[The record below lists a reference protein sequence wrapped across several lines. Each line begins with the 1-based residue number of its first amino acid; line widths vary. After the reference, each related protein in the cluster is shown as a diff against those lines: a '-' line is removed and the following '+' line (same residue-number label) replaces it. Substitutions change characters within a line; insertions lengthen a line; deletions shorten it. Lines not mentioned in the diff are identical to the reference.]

1 MRVKSIV
8 IDGFKSYAHRKE
20 LADLSPHF
28 NAITGLNGS
37 GKSNIFDAICFV
49 MGITN
54 LKRVRAED
62 PRELIFRAGTTG
74 VHAARVTIEFVNDD
88 PASAPPGYSCEEYP
102 TITIGRQIKLGG
114 RQQFFFNNTVSLQSK
129 VKRFFESIS
138 LNVDNPHFMILQGTV
153 HKLIGMRSQDILSL
167 IEEAVG
173 TKAFDHRRRTA
184 ETLIRNK
191 ERKMEEI
198 DSNIETQIRPL
209 LETMKADQEEYNKF
223 MEKREKMEEKQRFR
237 IALEY
242 HTHRTQLAEVETT
255 AATRRQDVQN
265 AKTQLQAL
273 PRQEEELTR
282 RQMQLQDSLGA
293 PSEAAV
299 SLREEEDELKKTHGR
314 YEGQLSSCV
323 ASLKQLET
331 QLKSLRREHEK
342 QSSGQAAFATR
353 RQHHDA
359 LLEQIKEGKATCA
372 NLKKS
377 LKLLQSGVQAGTSGV
392 SLAEERQQVDLQL
405 IEQQSC
411 VRRLG
416 ERVGEL
422 TKQKQRAAAQQAEQQ
437 SRIGHLQ
444 REMEKASMALER
456 AREKYAPLAPKQQR
470 KEELENEISSLKREH
485 QAEYDSF
492 QRQMTNNTR
501 SFDLD
506 YNRYA
511 CPAGTEERVLGRV
524 GELIVPKDARYSLS
538 LMVGAQNQLLRVVVE
553 DDQVAERIIHSGLR
567 QRTSFLALN
576 KLQKPRFLID
586 AAKLQ
591 AAQRVAEQHGEWVQ
605 CARDLVHFPS
615 SPASSTAS
623 KLDGLADSVFGT
635 FLVCS
640 SLRLA
645 QELAY
650 TPAIKVKAVTLDGE
664 VAEPNGLMTGGSTKQ
679 LRDIFAE
686 LRSYAAQKAP
696 LKTLQQRI
704 RALEAEYATLRDTL
718 RQRQGDVVAYK
729 SAEEAAELAK
739 QRYTVATASANSA
752 VSEVEEQLGT
762 AEAALA
768 ETNEN
773 VKLLQERQQSLATQ
787 AQSTDLGAARRQIE
801 RQLAEAEATV
811 QRLITEEERDAAEF
825 ERLEAD
831 TEQQAADL
839 MRKIMEA
846 QEELAQQQSAKLQ
859 LAAQMEEVKQQ
870 LTDVQARCRHTE
882 EQRERI
888 EKEIEDTQEE
898 LTRLAERK
906 ATLDNVVKNGE
917 VELREQAKALD
928 DLRKHVQ
935 DANRRHPWIAAEEGK
950 FNKPGEFYYFDDAAR
965 TASILQD
972 LRDVEARAAV
982 VSAKLSQKSAI
993 LYEERRREYE
1003 ELVKQRTALGED
1015 KEAIQR
1021 CIQEIES
1028 KKWGALDRMVG
1039 VVSAIFG
1046 KLFATCLPGAAAQLQ
1061 EERDEAGH
1069 LTGLGVRV
1077 SFNGKAKESLSE
1089 LSGGERSLLALCLIL
1104 AILRV
1109 RPAPLYILDEVD
1121 AALDPSHTQNIGRML
1136 QLYFPHSQFLLV
1148 SLKDGMFNNA
1158 NVLYHIRN
1166 TQGYSEVARIE
1177 HKAARLARVD
1187 GGEGGEEEEEENS
1200 AAAAA
1205 TRAGGTAALA
1215 SSAQ

>member
-8 IDGFKSYAHRKE
+8 VDGFKSYAHRKE
-20 LADLSPHF
+20 LADLSPHV
-28 NAITGLNGS
+28 NAMTGLNGS

-198 DSNIETQIRPL
+198 DTNIEAQIRPL
-209 LETMKADQEEYNKF
+209 LETMKADQEEYNRF

-237 IALEY
+237 TALEY
-242 HTHRTQLAEVETT
+242 YTHRKQLADVEATT
-255 AATRRQDVQN
+255 AARKQEVQS

-273 PRQEEELTR
+273 PQQEADLTR
-282 RQMQLQDSLGA
+282 RQMQLQNSLGA
-293 PSEAAV
+293 PNEAAA
-299 SLREEEDELKKTHGR
+299 SLREEEDELKKVCGR
-314 YEGQLSSCV
+314 YEGQLESCV
-323 ASLKQLET
+323 TSLKQVEA
-331 QLKSLRREHEK
+331 QLKSLRKEHER

-353 RQHHDA
+353 RQHHED
-359 LLEQIKEGKATCA
+359 LLGKIKEGKATCA

-377 LKLLQSGVQAGTSGV
+377 LKLLQSGVQAGTAGV

-405 IEQQSC
+405 IEQQSR
-411 VRRLG
+411 VRRLT
-416 ERVGEL
+416 ERMGEL
-422 TKQKQRAAAQQAEQQ
+422 TQQQQRAEAQQAEQS
-437 SRIGHLQ
+437 SRAEHLQ
-444 REMEKASMALER
+444 RELSKANAALEKAR
-456 AREKYAPLAPKQQR
+456 VQYAPLGPKQQR
-470 KEELENEISSLKREH
+470 KETLEEEISALKREY
-485 QAEYDSF
+485 QAEYDNF

-501 SFDLD
+501 TFDLD

-511 CPAGTEERVLGRV
+511 CPPDTEERVLGRV
-524 GELIVPKDARYSLS
+524 GELIVPKDAAHSVALT
-538 LMVGAQNQLLRVVVE
+538 VGAQHHALRVVV
-553 DDQVAERIIHSGLR
+553 DDDRVAEAVIRSGLR

-576 KLQKPRFLID
+576 KVQRPRFFID
-586 AAKLQ
+586 DAKLQ
-591 AAQRVAEQHGEWVQ
+591 AAQRVAKQHGGWVQ
-605 CARDLVHFPS
+605 HARDLVHVS
-615 SPASSTAS
+615 SPN
-623 KLDGLADSVFGT
+623 LDALADFVFGG

-640 SLRLA
+640 DLRLA

-664 VAEPNGLMTGGSTKQ
+664 IAEPNGLMTGGSTKQ
-679 LRDIFAE
+679 LRDTFAE
-686 LRSYAAQKAP
+686 LRTYAAQKEP
-696 LKTLQQRI
+696 LKALQRRI
-704 RALEAEYATLRDTL
+704 RTLEAEYAELRDTL
-718 RQRQGDVVAYK
+718 RHHQQDIIAYK

-739 QRYTVATASANSA
+739 QRYTVAASTAHGALNEVREQLGKTTSMLAESQEA
-752 VSEVEEQLGT
+752 VSE
-762 AEAALA
+762 
-768 ETNEN
+768 
-773 VKLLQERQQSLATQ
+773 LLERQKKLATQ
-787 AQSTDLGAARRQIE
+787 AQATDLIAARHAME
-801 RQLAEAEATV
+801 EQLAAAEATLL
-811 QRLITEEERDAAEF
+811 RLTAEEERDAAEY

-839 MRKIMEA
+839 TRKTMEA
-846 QEELAQQQSAKLQ
+846 QEELAQQQSQRLR
-859 LAAQMEEVKQQ
+859 LAAQMEEVK
-870 LTDVQARCRHTE
+870 LKLADVRVRYKHTE
-882 EQRERI
+882 DQRQRI

-906 ATLDNVVKNGE
+906 TNLDNLAKNGE
-917 VELREQAKALD
+917 VELREQTKTTEE
-928 DLRKHVQ
+928 LRKRVH
-935 DANRRHPWIAAEEGK
+935 DAEHRHAWLLAEQERL
-950 FNKPGEFYYFDDAAR
+950 NMPGGPYYFDDTAR
-965 TASILQD
+965 TAAILQD
-972 LRDVEARAAV
+972 LREVEARAAV
-982 VSAKLSQKSAI
+982 ASSKLSQKSSV

-1021 CIQEIES
+1021 CIEEIES
-1028 KKWGALDRMVG
+1028 KKWGALDRMVN

-1046 KLFATCLPGAAAQLQ
+1046 KLFTACLPGAAAQLQ
-1061 EERDEAGH
+1061 EERDASGH

-1077 SFNGKAKESLSE
+1077 SFNGKARESLSE
-1089 LSGGERSLLALCLIL
+1089 LSGGQRSLLALCLIL

-1136 QLYFPHSQFLLV
+1136 QLYFPKSQFLLV
-1148 SLKDGMFNNA
+1148 SLKDGMFSNA

-1166 TQGYSEVARIE
+1166 TQGYSEVTRIE
-1177 HKAARLARVD
+1177 HKATKQPRQL
-1187 GGEGGEEEEEENS
+1187 GEAEAGEEDG
-1200 AAAAA
+1200 AAASLGNAA
-1205 TRAGGTAALA
+1205 VA
-1215 SSAQ
+1215 SRV

>member
-88 PASAPPGYSCEEYP
+88 AATAPPGYSCDEYP

-198 DSNIETQIRPL
+198 DTNIEVQIRPL
-209 LETMKADQEEYNKF
+209 LETMKADQEEYHRF
-223 MEKREKMEEKQRFR
+223 LEKREKMEEKQRFR

-255 AATRRQDVQN
+255 TATRRQDVQG

-273 PRQEEELTR
+273 PRQEENLTR

-299 SLREEEDELKKTHGR
+299 SLREEEDELKKVHGR
-314 YEGQLSSCV
+314 YEAQFENCV
-323 ASLKQLET
+323 ASLKQLEA
-331 QLKSLRREHEK
+331 QLKNLRKEQEK
-342 QSSGQAAFATR
+342 QSSGQAAFAAR
-353 RQHHDA
+353 RQRHEE
-359 LLEQIKEGKATCA
+359 LLEQMKESKATCV
-372 NLKKS
+372 NLKRS
-377 LKLLQSGVQAGTSGV
+377 LKLLQSGVQAGSAGV

-405 IEQQSC
+405 IEQQSQ
-411 VRRLG
+411 VRRMT

-422 TKQKQRAAAQQAEQQ
+422 TKQQRRAEAQQVEQR
-437 SRIGHLQ
+437 SRVEHLQ
-444 REMEKASMALER
+444 RELDKANTALEA
-456 AREKYAPLAPKQQR
+456 ARSRYAPLAPKQQR
-470 KEELENEISSLKREH
+470 KEALENEMAERKREY
-485 QAEYDSF
+485 QAEYDNF

-511 CPAGTEERVLGRV
+511 CPPGTEERVLGRV
-524 GELIVPKDARYSLS
+524 GELIVPRDAKHSLG

-553 DDQVAERIIHSGLR
+553 DDRVAEAIIHGGLR

-576 KLQKPRFLID
+576 KLQRPRFFID

-591 AAQRVAEQHGEWVQ
+591 AAELLAAQQGEWVQ
-605 CARDLVHFPS
+605 RARDLVHVS
-615 SPASSTAS
+615 SPSLSE
-623 KLDGLADSVFGT
+623 LADFVFGG

-664 VAEPNGLMTGGSTKQ
+664 TAEPNGLMTGGSTRQ
-679 LRDIFAE
+679 LRDTFAE
-686 LRSYAAQKAP
+686 LRTYAALREP
-696 LKTLQQRI
+696 LKALQQRT
-704 RALEAEYATLRDTL
+704 RTLEAEYADLRDIL
-718 RQRQGDVVAYK
+718 RQHQQDILTYK

-739 QRYTVATASANSA
+739 QRYTVAASTVQGALNEAS
-752 VSEVEEQLGT
+752 EQLDAAT
-762 AEAALA
+762 AMCTEAQASVA
-768 ETNEN
+768 
-773 VKLLQERQQSLATQ
+773 VLLERQKKLATQ
-787 AQSTDLGAARRQIE
+787 AQTTDLSAARRDME
-801 RQLAEAEATV
+801 EQLAAAEASV
-811 QRLITEEERDAAEF
+811 LRLTAEEERDAAEF

-839 MRKIMEA
+839 SRKTIEA
-846 QEELAQQQSAKLQ
+846 QEELAQQQSQKLK
-859 LAAQMEEVKQQ
+859 LAAQMDEVKQQ
-870 LTDVQARCRHTE
+870 LADVQARYKHTE
-882 EQRERI
+882 DQRQRI
-888 EKEIEDTQEE
+888 EREIEEAQEE

-906 ATLDNVVKNGE
+906 ATLDNVVKNSE
-917 VELREQAKALD
+917 VELREQTKTLE
-928 DLRKHVQ
+928 DLRKRVHDAEHRHAWLLEEQ
-935 DANRRHPWIAAEEGK
+935 DQL
-950 FNKPGEFYYFDDAAR
+950 NKPGGPYDFDDTAR
-965 TASILQD
+965 TAAILQD
-972 LRDVEARAAV
+972 LREIEARAAV
-982 VSAKLSQKSAI
+982 VSSKLSQKSAI

-1003 ELVKQRTALGED
+1003 ELAKQRTALSED

-1021 CIQEIES
+1021 CIHEIES
-1028 KKWGALDRMVG
+1028 KKWGALDRMVS

-1046 KLFATCLPGAAAQLQ
+1046 KLFATCLPGSAAQLQ
-1061 EERDEAGH
+1061 EERDAAGH

-1089 LSGGERSLLALCLIL
+1089 LSGGQRSLLALCLIL

-1148 SLKDGMFNNA
+1148 SLKDGMFSNA
-1158 NVLYHIRN
+1158 NVLYHVRN

-1177 HKAARLARVD
+1177 HKVAQQPRQHDKD
-1187 GGEGGEEEEEENS
+1187 GNEGGDGNDT
-1200 AAAAA
+1200 AAANAAAA
-1205 TRAGGTAALA
+1205 TAGGATVA
-1215 SSAQ
+1215 SPV

>member
-102 TITIGRQIKLGG
+102 LITIGRQIKLGG

-198 DSNIETQIRPL
+198 DTNIEAQIRPL
-209 LETMKADQEEYNKF
+209 LETMRADQEEYNTF
-223 MEKREKMEEKQRFR
+223 LHKRETMEEKVRFR
-237 IALEY
+237 VALDY
-242 HTHRTQLAEVETT
+242 HTHRTKHTEAE
-255 AATRRQDVQN
+255 AAMEARKADVRN
-265 AKTQLQAL
+265 AKAQLQAL
-273 PRQEEELTR
+273 PRQEEEAAR
-282 RQMQLQDSLGA
+282 RLLQVQDSLSA
-293 PSEAAV
+293 PSEAAIT
-299 SLREEEDELKKTHGR
+299 LHEEEDELKKAHSR
-314 YEGQLSSCV
+314 LEGQLASCTK
-323 ASLKQLET
+323 SLKQLEA
-331 QLKSLRREHEK
+331 QLKSLRKEQER
-342 QSSGQAAFATR
+342 QSTSQAAFAA
-353 RQHHDA
+353 RQQQHEQ
-359 LLEQIKEGKATCA
+359 LLAQIKEGKEACA
-372 NLKKS
+372 KLRKG
-377 LKLLQSGVQAGTSGV
+377 LKLLQSGVQASTSGV

-405 IEQQSC
+405 IEQQSR
-411 VRRLG
+411 VRRAT
-416 ERVGEL
+416 ERVEEL
-422 TKQKQRAAAQQAEQQ
+422 V
-437 SRIGHLQ
+437 
-444 REMEKASMALER
+444 
-456 AREKYAPLAPKQQR
+456 KQQR
-470 KEELENEISSLKREH
+470 RVEAHQAEESGRVRHLEHEYAKATASLEKAKAVYTPLALKQERKEALEAEISSLKREY
-485 QAEYDSF
+485 QAEYENF
-492 QRQMTNNTR
+492 QRQVSTATAR
-501 SFDLD
+501 SYDLD

-511 CPAGTEERVLGRV
+511 CPPDTEDKVLGRV
-524 GELIVPKDARYSLS
+524 GQLITPTDPQHALG
-538 LMVGAQNQLLRVVVE
+538 LMVGAQNQLLRVVVT
-553 DDQVAERIIHSGLR
+553 DDRVAEAIIRSGLR
-567 QRTSFLALN
+567 QRTAFFALD
-576 KLQKPRFLID
+576 KLQRQPTHFSID
-586 AAKLQ
+586 GAKLQ
-591 AAQRVAEQHGEWVQ
+591 AARLIAEQQGGWVHR
-605 CARDLVHFPS
+605 ARDLVTVQE
-615 SPASSTAS
+615 ASSHQQQQQQQLNA
-623 KLDGLADSVFGT
+623 LADFVFGN

-650 TPAIKVKAVTLDGE
+650 NPSIKAKAVTVEGE
-664 VAEPNGLMTGGSTKQ
+664 VAEPNGLMTGGSTRQ
-679 LRDIFAE
+679 LRDVFAD
-686 LRSYAAQKAP
+686 LKTYTAQKQP
-696 LKTLQQRI
+696 LKALQQRT
-704 RALEAEYATLRDTL
+704 RALEVEYAALRDTL
-718 RQRQGDVVAYK
+718 RQRQHDIQVYK
-729 SAEEAAELAK
+729 AAEEAAELSR
-739 QRYTVATASANSA
+739 QRYIVAANSA
-752 VSEVEEQLGT
+752 QSGAAELTEQMEREQT
-762 AEAALA
+762 ALA
-768 ETNEN
+768 EARE
-773 VKLLQERQQSLATQ
+773 KIEALQARQRELATQ
-787 AQSTDLGAARRQIE
+787 AQTTDLNAVRRE
-801 RQLAEAEATV
+801 MEDQLAAAEAHV
-811 QRLITEEERDAAEF
+811 ARLMADEERGAAEF

-831 TEQQAADL
+831 MEQQAADL
-839 MRKIMEA
+839 SRKT
-846 QEELAQQQSAKLQ
+846 QDTEEDMVQQQSQKLKLAAQVEEVMQQ
-859 LAAQMEEVKQQ
+859 LAAVQTRSKQNEERRQR
-870 LTDVQARCRHTE
+870 LETDIDDA
-882 EQRERI
+882 
-888 EKEIEDTQEE
+888 QEE

-906 ATLDNVVKNGE
+906 VTLDNLVENGE
-917 VELREQAKALD
+917 VELREQGRCLES
-928 DLRKHVQ
+928 L
-935 DANRRHPWIAAEEGK
+935 RRHVHEAEQRHSWLLEARDT
-950 FNKPGEFYYFDDAAR
+950 FDQPGGPYDFSDAAR
-965 TASILQD
+965 TAAILQE

-982 VSAKLSQKSAI
+982 MSSKLSQKSAI

-1021 CIQEIES
+1021 CITEIES

-1039 VVSAIFG
+1039 VVSSIFG
-1046 KLFATCLPGAAAQLQ
+1046 KLFAACLPGATAQLL
-1061 EERDEAGH
+1061 EERDAANH
-1069 LTGLGVRV
+1069 LSGLGVRV
-1077 SFNGKAKESLSE
+1077 SFNGKPRESLAE
-1089 LSGGERSLLALCLIL
+1089 LSGGQRSLLALCLIL

-1177 HKAARLARVD
+1177 HKPP
-1187 GGEGGEEEEEENS
+1187 S
-1200 AAAAA
+1200 QQ
-1205 TRAGGTAALA
+1205 TAPDSDTPNVA
-1215 SSAQ
+1215 SGAERKGAVASPA

>member
-102 TITIGRQIKLGG
+102 LITIGRQIKLGG
-114 RQQFFFNNTVSLQSK
+114 RQQFFFNNNVSLQSK

-198 DSNIETQIRPL
+198 DTNIEAQIRPL
-209 LETMKADQEEYNKF
+209 LETMRADQEEYNTF
-223 MEKREKMEEKQRFR
+223 MQKREKMEEKARFR
-237 IALEY
+237 VALDY
-242 HTHRTQLAEVETT
+242 YTHRTQHTEAE
-255 AATRRQDVQN
+255 AAMEARKADVQN

-273 PRQEEELTR
+273 PRQEEEAAR
-282 RQMQLQDSLGA
+282 RLLQLQDSLSA
-293 PSEAAV
+293 PSDAAIA
-299 SLREEEDELKKTHGR
+299 LHEEEDELKKAHSR
-314 YEGQLSSCV
+314 LEGQLCNCTQ
-323 ASLKQLET
+323 SLEQLET
-331 QLKSLRREHEK
+331 QLKSLRKEQER
-342 QSSGQAAFATR
+342 QSSRQAAFAAR
-353 RQHHDA
+353 QRQHEQ
-359 LLEQIKEGKATCA
+359 LLAQIRAGKETCA
-372 NLKKS
+372 RLKKG
-377 LKLLQSGVQAGTSGV
+377 LKLLRSGVQAGASGV

-405 IEQQSC
+405 IEQQSR
-411 VRRLG
+411 VRRAT
-416 ERVGEL
+416 ERLEEL
-422 TKQKQRAAAQQAEQQ
+422 V
-437 SRIGHLQ
+437 
-444 REMEKASMALER
+444 
-456 AREKYAPLAPKQQR
+456 KQQR
-470 KEELENEISSLKREH
+470 RVEAHQAEENGRVRHLEHEYAKAAASLEKAKAVYTPLALKQERKEALEAEISSLKREY
-485 QAEYDSF
+485 QAEYENF
-492 QRQMTNNTR
+492 QRQVSTATARNY
-501 SFDLD
+501 DLD

-511 CPAGTEERVLGRV
+511 CPPDTEDKVLGRV
-524 GELIVPKDARYSLS
+524 GQLITPTDPQHALG
-538 LMVGAQNQLLRVVVE
+538 LMVGAQNQLLRVVVT
-553 DDQVAERIIHSGLR
+553 DDRVAEAIIRSGLR
-567 QRTSFLALN
+567 QRTAFFALD
-576 KLQKPRFLID
+576 KLQRQPTHFFID
-586 AAKLQ
+586 GAKLQ
-591 AAQRVAEQHGEWVQ
+591 TARLIAEQQGGWVHR
-605 CARDLVHFPS
+605 ARDLVTVQE
-615 SPASSTAS
+615 ASSHQQQQQLNA
-623 KLDGLADSVFGT
+623 LADFVFGN

-650 TPAIKVKAVTLDGE
+650 NPSIKAKAVTVEGE
-664 VAEPNGLMTGGSTKQ
+664 VAEPNGLMTGGSTRQ
-679 LRDIFAE
+679 LRDVFAD
-686 LRSYAAQKAP
+686 LKTYTAQKQP
-696 LKTLQQRI
+696 LKALQQRT
-704 RALEAEYATLRDTL
+704 RALEVEYAALRDTL
-718 RQRQGDVVAYK
+718 RQHQHDIQVYK
-729 SAEEAAELAK
+729 AAEEAAELSK
-739 QRYTVATASANSA
+739 QRYIVAANSVQSGA
-752 VSEVEEQLGT
+752 AELTEQMERERT
-762 AEAALA
+762 ALA
-768 ETNEN
+768 EAREK
-773 VKLLQERQQSLATQ
+773 VEVLQARQRELATQ
-787 AQSTDLGAARRQIE
+787 AQTTDLNSVRQE
-801 RQLAEAEATV
+801 MEDQLAAAEAHV
-811 QRLITEEERDAAEF
+811 ARLTADEERGAAEF

-831 TEQQAADL
+831 MEQQAADL
-839 MRKIMEA
+839 SRKT
-846 QEELAQQQSAKLQ
+846 QDTEEDMVQQQSQKLKLAAQVEEVTQQ
-859 LAAQMEEVKQQ
+859 LAA
-870 LTDVQARCRHTE
+870 VQARSKQNE
-882 EQRERI
+882 ERRQRL
-888 EKEIEDTQEE
+888 EKDIDDAQEE

-906 ATLDNVVKNGE
+906 VTLDNLVKNGE
-917 VELREQAKALD
+917 VELREQSRCLES
-928 DLRKHVQ
+928 L
-935 DANRRHPWIAAEEGK
+935 RRHVHEAEQRYSWLLEARAA
-950 FNKPGEFYYFDDAAR
+950 FNQPGGPYDFSDAAR
-965 TASILQD
+965 TAAILQE

-982 VSAKLSQKSAI
+982 MSSKLSQKSAI

-1021 CIQEIES
+1021 CITEIES

-1039 VVSAIFG
+1039 VVSSIFG
-1046 KLFATCLPGAAAQLQ
+1046 KLFATCLPGATAQLL
-1061 EERDEAGH
+1061 EERDAANH
-1069 LTGLGVRV
+1069 LSGLSVRV
-1077 SFNGKAKESLSE
+1077 SFNGKPRESLSE
-1089 LSGGERSLLALCLIL
+1089 LSGGQRSLLALCLIL

-1177 HKAARLARVD
+1177 HKPPSQPT
-1187 GGEGGEEEEEENS
+1187 S
-1200 AAAAA
+1200 ADSDPQNVASGAEKQGAV
-1205 TRAGGTAALA
+1205 T
-1215 SSAQ
+1215 SSA